1 MLVEDI
7 QYSHID
13 QIYLGMMI
21 TVMSIEYECTPSSNN
36 TLNLQKIVS
45 ILIYAILRL
54 LVISISGFLLNFSG
68 AKSNCVK
75 GL

>member
-21 TVMSIEYECTPSSNN
+21 TVMSIEFECTPSSN
-36 TLNLQKIVS
+36 
-45 ILIYAILRL
+45 
-54 LVISISGFLLNFSG
+54 
-68 AKSNCVK
+68 
-75 GL
+75 